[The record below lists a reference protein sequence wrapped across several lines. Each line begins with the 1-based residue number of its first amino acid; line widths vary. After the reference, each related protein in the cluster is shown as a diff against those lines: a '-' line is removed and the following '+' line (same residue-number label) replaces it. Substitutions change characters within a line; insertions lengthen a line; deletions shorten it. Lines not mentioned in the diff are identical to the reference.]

1 MQRKIVAVFAAGIVG
16 ALLNNAFVAALMEI
30 ADAGASDA
38 ALALMLKPG
47 RYAVAVAVA
56 ATLPFA
62 ARLAGPRAWAVSLIV
77 LTVVPS
83 LLTLLWF
90 NPAAPWIWVLAANL
104 VYATA
109 ATGVYAMLV
118 RRGS

>member
-1 MQRKIVAVFAAGIVG
+1 MRRIIVAVVVAGVVG
-16 ALLNNAFVAALMEI
+16 ALLNNAFVAVLMELG
-30 ADAGASDA
+30 DLGAA
-38 ALALMLKPG
+38 AAVDLLFKPG
-47 RYAVAVAVA
+47 RYLIAIAVA
-56 ATLPFA
+56 AVLPFA
-62 ARLAGPRAWAVSLIV
+62 ARLEGPRAWVVSLLV

-90 NPAAPWIWVLAANL
+90 NPGAPEIWVLAANL

-118 RRGS
+118 RRGR